1 MIVLRPSYLVRL
13 FDALSQVL
21 NVLVLNGDA
30 NESVSGRAH
39 RLEWT
44 LAETLIDRLF
54 YWEPGHCYWAYMN
67 DLERARELIKG
78 IQK

>member
-39 RLEWT
+39 RLEWNT
-44 LAETLIDRLF
+44 IEALIDTLF
-54 YWEPGHCYWAYMN
+54 FWEPDHCYWAYMN

-78 IQK
+78 IEK